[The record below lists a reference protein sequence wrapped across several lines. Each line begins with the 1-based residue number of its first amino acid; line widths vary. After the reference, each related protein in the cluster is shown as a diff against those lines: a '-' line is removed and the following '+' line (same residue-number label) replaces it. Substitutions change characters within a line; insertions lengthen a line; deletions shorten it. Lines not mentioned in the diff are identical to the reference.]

1 MGRGFSDD
9 EVERLLAG
17 EVPHDDPELGA
28 VSELVDEIRTRLG
41 ETPRQEQRAEHLRG
55 MRKEH
60 LRRSDTEPARD
71 ASSTVRTVAIAVVTA
86 VTLAASSMAVGG
98 TLPAPVQR
106 TLARV
111 LNRVRVELPDRP
123 DNSFV
128 KIPITWDGLADPM
141 GDLFEV
147 SKR

>member
-41 ETPRQEQRAEHLRG
+41 EASRQERRAEHLRG
-55 MRKEH
+55 MREEH
-60 LRRSDTEPARD
+60 LRRSDTEPAPG
-71 ASSTVRTVAIAVVTA
+71 ASSTVRTVAIAVVMA
-86 VTLAASSMAVGG
+86 VALTVSSMAVGG

-106 TLARV
+106 SLARV
-111 LNRVRVELPDRP
+111 LNRVRIELPDRP

-128 KIPITWDGLADPM
+128 EIPIVWDGLADPM
-141 GDLFEV
+141 SDLFEV

>member
-17 EVPHDDPELGA
+17 EVPHDDPKLGG

-41 ETPRQEQRAEHLRG
+41 EASRQEQRAEHLRG

-60 LRRSDTEPARD
+60 LRRSDTEPARG
-71 ASSTVRTVAIAVVTA
+71 ASSTVRTVAVAVVTA
-86 VTLAASSMAVGG
+86 VLLTVSSMAVGG

-111 LNRVRVELPDRP
+111 LNRVRIELPDRP

-128 KIPITWDGLADPM
+128 KIPIVWNRWADPTS
-141 GDLFEV
+141 DLFEG
-147 SKR
+147 SKP

>member
-41 ETPRQEQRAEHLRG
+41 EASRQEQRAEHLRG
-55 MRKEH
+55 MRKVY
-60 LRRSDTEPARD
+60 LRRSDTEPDRRAPSSAR
-71 ASSTVRTVAIAVVTA
+71 TITIAVVTA
-86 VTLAASSMAVGG
+86 VALAGSSMAVGG

-111 LNRVRVELPDRP
+111 LDRVRIDLPDRP

-128 KIPITWDGLADPM
+128 
-141 GDLFEV
+141 EV
-147 SKR
+147 PVVWGGSAERRGPRSSDRGA